1 MNIDKLTDSARDC
14 VTSAQNQALANDNQQ
29 VTPLHLLGSL
39 LKDDSG
45 VIESIFLHI
54 NKSQA
59 SILSEVEL
67 EINKLPKI
75 TGQGASRIYF
85 GTDTLKVIQSS
96 QDLADAAGDTF
107 VTIERLLE
115 AIASFEHKACQILN
129 DAGINAKSIKGAI
142 AHLRKGRVADSPT
155 SEKLYN
161 ALVKYGRNITA
172 LAAKNQLDPVI
183 GREDEVRRA
192 IQVLSRRGKN
202 NPVLIGEPGVGKTA
216 IVEGLAQRIINKDAP
231 ESIAACQIFELDMG
245 ALIAGAKFRGEFEER
260 LKSVLKE
267 IEESD
272 GQIILFIDE
281 IHLLV
286 GAGKSDGAMDAA
298 NLLKPML
305 ARGKLHCIGATTL
318 DEYRKYIEKDAA
330 LARRFQ
336 AVYVGEPS
344 VIDTI
349 SILRG
354 LKEKYELHHGI
365 RISDGA
371 IIAAANLSDRYI
383 TDRFLPDKAIDLLDE
398 AASRLKIQISSK
410 PEELD
415 ALDRKIMQIKI
426 EAAALSKESDKLSKD
441 RLQDLQ
447 DELAK
452 LENIS
457 CELTNKWLAEKSK
470 IKGAQKIKEELELA
484 RQELEK
490 AERQGNLARAGEL
503 KYGMIPDLQ
512 KRLNDYEANQNNAT
526 SLVKEAVDEEDIAT
540 IISRATG
547 IPVDKMLT
555 SEKQRLLSMERVL
568 SERIIG
574 QEEAISVISDA
585 IRRAKA
591 GIAETGK
598 PLGAFLFLGPTGV
611 GKTELAK
618 SLAWFLFDSPSA
630 MMRIDMSEYMEKHSV
645 SRLIGSPPGYV
656 GYEQGGLL
664 TESVRRRP
672 YQVILFDEAEKAS
685 GEVFDLLL
693 QILDAGRLT
702 DSHGRNVNFTNT
714 IIILTSNLG
723 ASSLTDLAFDD
734 AKDHVMQEV
743 RRFFKPEFLNRLDDI
758 LLFKP
763 LDKEQIRKIAVI
775 GLEGLRN
782 SLQHQKINVTYD
794 QKALDVLVRH
804 GFDQAYGARPLKRVI
819 QKEIQNQIAK
829 IILTGEI
836 GESCQINISAQDEEI
851 VVKLQ

>member
-1 MNIDKLTDSARDC
+1 MNIEKLTDSARDC
-14 VTSAQNQALANDNQQ
+14 VSAAQAGAIANDNQQ
-29 VTPLHLLGSL
+29 VTPFHLLKSL

-45 VIESIFLHI
+45 VIEAIFLHI
-54 NKSQA
+54 GKLQT
-59 SILSEVEL
+59 SILPKIEE
-67 EINKLPKI
+67 EIGKLPKVS
-75 TGQGASRIYF
+75 GQGATRPYF
-85 GTDTLKVIQSS
+85 GTSALKVIQSA
-96 QDLADAAGDTF
+96 QELAAAAGDSF

-115 AIASFEHKACQILN
+115 GMTVFDHKVCQILN
-129 DAGINAKSIKGAI
+129 EAGIDAKNIKSAI
-142 AHLRKGRVADSPT
+142 AHLRKGRVADSPEA
-155 SEKLYN
+155 EKLYN
-161 ALVKYGRNITA
+161 ALAKYGRNITA
-172 LAAKNQLDPVI
+172 LAAKNMLDPVI

-231 ESIAACQIFELDMG
+231 ESIADCQIFELDMG

-272 GQIILFIDE
+272 GQVILFIDE

-286 GAGKSDGAMDAA
+286 GAGKADGAMDAA

-336 AVYVGEPS
+336 AVYVGEPN

-410 PEELD
+410 PEALD
-415 ALDRKIMQIKI
+415 VLDRKIMQIKI
-426 EAAALSKESDKLSKD
+426 EAAALEKESDKLSKD

-447 DELAK
+447 NELAK
-452 LENIS
+452 LEGS
-457 CELTNKWLAEKSK
+457 SYELTNKWLAEKSR
-470 IKGAQKIKEELELA
+470 IKSAQKIKEELEA
-484 RQELEK
+484 AKQELEK
-490 AERQGNLARAGEL
+490 AERQGDLAKAGEL
-503 KYGMIPDLQ
+503 KYGVIPELQ
-512 KRLNDYEANQNNAT
+512 KRLSEYEARQSNAI

-540 IISRATG
+540 IISRSTG
-547 IPVDKMLT
+547 IPIDKMLT
-555 SEKQRLLSMERVL
+555 SEKNRLLSMESVL
-568 SERIIG
+568 SAKVVG
-574 QEEAISVISDA
+574 QDEAISVISDA

-591 GIAETGK
+591 GIADTDK

-645 SRLIGSPPGYV
+645 ARLIGSPPGYV

-672 YQVILFDEAEKAS
+672 YQVILFDEAEKANA
-685 GEVFDLLL
+685 EVFDLLL

-723 ASSLTDLAFDD
+723 ASSLIDLAPDD
-734 AKDHVMQEV
+734 AKYEVMQEV

-758 LLFKP
+758 LLFKS
-763 LDKEQIRKIAVI
+763 LSKEQIRKIAAI
-775 GLEGLRN
+775 GLEALKT
-782 SLQHQKINVTYD
+782 SLQSQKINISYD
-794 QKALDVLVRH
+794 DKALDVLVKH
-804 GFDQAYGARPLKRVI
+804 GFDKDYGARPLKRVI

-829 IILTGEI
+829 IILNGQI
-836 GESCQINISAQDEEI
+836 DDSCKIDISANIDEI